1 MCTFR
6 YFLLTSVDNVIWP
19 AWRASKN
26 GRCCEGGGQSQ
37 FLLTFVDNVSAAR
50 ERMFICIY
58 RKVSVLKVRMNV
70 EIKLSA
76 TTIKVKDT

>member
-1 MCTFR
+1 MAC
-6 YFLLTSVDNVIWP
+6 V
-19 AWRASKN
+19 
-26 GRCCEGGGQSQ
+26 EGGLKMGDAVKAAAN
-37 FLLTFVDNVSAAR
+37 FCWPMWINVSAAR

-58 RKVSVLKVRMNV
+58 TKLSVLKVRMNV